1 MSAYENMIT
10 EVKDNLLKAYLK
22 EIESYDEILDTNQQ
36 VKPYWKKMFDTLE
49 KLGMDQLVSRSQELT
64 NKLKENGVT
73 YNVYG
78 NAEVNSRP
86 WQLDPIPF
94 LLEQSEWNLISEGLK
109 QRAVVLDLML
119 KDIYG
124 PQHLVKE
131 GILPPELIYDN
142 SGFFRPCIDV
152 KLASEKQLILYAV
165 DIARGPDGRMWVVD
179 NRTQAPSG
187 SGYALENRTVMSA
200 ILPELTSGM
209 TVNRLSPFFK
219 TFHKEVSALAGKSK
233 EYPTIVY
240 LTPGSGNETYFEHAY
255 LASYLGY
262 TLVQGDD
269 LVVRDGYV
277 WLKSIEGLEKVDVI
291 VRRIDDEWC
300 DPLELREDSRLG
312 IPGLLQAMRLGNVTV
327 VNSPGASVLEN
338 SALLAFMS
346 AACRYFLDEELKLPS
361 IATWWCGHSKELN
374 YVLDNIPTLIIK
386 KANRKQ
392 IFRSVYGRFLSEEQR
407 VELIEQILAAPH
419 EYVAQEEIGLST
431 TPALVQGKLVPR
443 LAAIRAY
450 LVADGNDYK
459 VMQGGLTRSS
469 AVHGRFEVSHQ
480 HGGCSKDTWIVSDD
494 DSLHKEIGMELPK
507 DPVHHHTSLPSRSGE
522 NLFWVGR
529 YAERT
534 MSTTK
539 YLKLL
544 INALH
549 ESVKF
554 GNASKSEHIEVLL
567 KGLTHLTLTY
577 PGFLDE
583 QRPELLT
590 NPYGEIHKIVH
601 DVQLLGSVASS
612 IEAFLRGVISVS
624 DKWNHDTW
632 RAIYAIENTFKKIKR
647 PDEVYSNSHSMQ
659 KVLDKLHAR
668 LFTFYGIVSDTMPR
682 DSGYCLFES
691 GKLIERV
698 LLKISTIRACF
709 SFKNEPHIE
718 HELIEA
724 VLINHHLLNHYR
736 QLYKTHISLEA
747 MLDMIFLESKLPYS
761 IAFQL
766 DELGRFLAEL
776 PKPLHSE
783 RLNIAQRAVL
793 QASTKIKLAD
803 ITHLIVFDE
812 ETLYRETLD
821 GLLAEVFELIL
832 SVNNSLTNLYFTHT
846 EIQHSFLSN
855 TENLSQNEI

>member
-1 MSAYENMIT
+1 MIT
-10 EVKDNLLKAYLK
+10 EVKDSLLKAYLG
-22 EIESYDEILDTNQQ
+22 EIESYDEILDASQQ

-49 KLGMDQLVSRSQELT
+49 KLGMEQLVVRSQELT
-64 NKLKENGVT
+64 NKLRENGVT

-78 NAEVNSRP
+78 SSEVSARP

-94 LLEQSEWNLISEGLK
+94 LLEKSEWDLISEGLK

-124 PQHLVKE
+124 PQLLVKE
-131 GILPPELIYDN
+131 GILPPELIYEN
-142 SGFFRPCIDV
+142 SGFFRPCMDV
-152 KLASEKQLILYAV
+152 KLASEKQLLLYAV
-165 DIARGPDGRMWVVD
+165 DVARGPDGRMWVVD

-200 ILPELTSGM
+200 ILPELTTGM

-219 TFHKEVSALAGKSK
+219 TFHKEVTALTGKSR
-233 EYPTIVY
+233 EHPTIVY

-269 LVVRDGYV
+269 LVVRDGFV
-277 WLKSIEGLEKVDVI
+277 WLRSIDGLEKVDVI
-291 VRRIDDEWC
+291 IRRVDDDWC

-312 IPGLLQAMRLGNVTV
+312 IPGLLQAIRSGNVAV
-327 VNSPGASVLEN
+327 VNTPGAGVLEN
-338 SALLAFMS
+338 SGLLAFMA
-346 AACRYFLDEELKLPS
+346 AACRFLLKEELILPS
-361 IATWWCGHSKELN
+361 IATWWCGHTHELN
-374 YVLDNIPTLIIK
+374 YVIENLPQLIIK

-392 IFRSVYGRFLSEEQR
+392 VFRSVYGRLLTPEQR
-407 VELIEQILAAPH
+407 TDLIQQILLAPH

-431 TPALVQGKLVPR
+431 TPALVNGKLVPR
-443 LAAIRAY
+443 LAALRAY
-450 LVADGNDYK
+450 LVANGDDYM

-469 AVHGRFEVSHQ
+469 AIQGRFEVSHQ
-480 HGGCSKDTWIVSDD
+480 HGGCSKDTWIVSDTEITQ
-494 DSLHKEIGMELPK
+494 KEIRVEMPK
-507 DPVHHHTSLPSRSGE
+507 ESVHHHTSLPSRSAE

-539 YLKLL
+539 YIKLL

-583 QRPELLT
+583 EKTELLI
-590 NPYGEIHKIVH
+590 NPYPEIHKIVH
-601 DVQLLGSVASS
+601 DLKVLGSVASS
-612 IEAFLRGVISVS
+612 TEAFLRGVISVS

-632 RAIYAIENTFKKIKR
+632 RAIYSIENTFKKIKR
-647 PDEVYSNSHSMQ
+647 PDDTFSNSNTMQ

-668 LFTFYGIVSDTMPR
+668 LFTFYGIVADTMPR
-682 DSGYCLFES
+682 DGGFYLFES
-691 GKLIERV
+691 GKLIERI

-709 SFKNEPHIE
+709 SFKNDSHIE
-718 HELIEA
+718 NELIEA
-724 VLINHHLLNHYR
+724 VLINHHLLIHYR
-736 QLYKTHISLEA
+736 QLYKSNFNLEA
-747 MLDMIFLESKLPYS
+747 MLDMIFLETKLPYS
-761 IAFQL
+761 LAFQL
-766 DELGRFLAEL
+766 DELGRCLSEL
-776 PKPLHSE
+776 PKPSHTE
-783 RLNIAQRAVL
+783 RLNLAQKAVL
-793 QASTKIKLAD
+793 QATMKIKLAD
-803 ITHLIVFDE
+803 VSQMVIFEQD
-812 ETLYRETLD
+812 TLYRENLD
-821 GLLAEVFELIL
+821 GLLAEVFDLIL

-846 EIQHSFLSN
+846 EIQHSFLSS
-855 TENLSQNEI
+855 TENSSQNEI